1 MSTQT
6 SLPTIWH
13 TPDDLWRQIAPLLGP
28 DTPPGTVGRPAVP
41 ARRIFDAITYL
52 LRIGCE

>member
-13 TPDDLWRQIAPLLGP
+13 TPDDLWRQIAPLLRP
-28 DTPPGTVGRPAVP
+28 DKLPGTVGRPAVP